1 MRIEIPEFKIRSSA
15 ASKIIAGNVGA
26 SQSQLDNIAKM
37 ELRDKPMSAIQ
48 QKKYDKDIFARDN
61 PELPAG
67 AKTYCKQWLKE
78 QPGFYGR
85 RKQLKSKYVSKGN
98 ECEDAAIELLN
109 NVHLESYVKNTEQF
123 SNDFMTG
130 EPDII
135 SEPMTRDTKCS
146 WDSSTLPLFEESCDT
161 DYYWQGLVYMNLTG
175 KRRHSVDYCLIDT
188 PMHLIEREAKYACY
202 SMQIPEGWT
211 FEELYEEKLSE
222 KREDMTF
229 GHVDLKLRIK
239 SFEFAYD
246 QSKIDFLIERVKLC
260 REYIKTLVGR
270 FE

>member
-1 MRIEIPEFKIRSSA
+1 
-15 ASKIIAGNVGA
+15 
-26 SQSQLDNIAKM
+26 
-37 ELRDKPMSAIQ
+37 
-48 QKKYDKDIFARDN
+48 
-61 PELPAG
+61 
-67 AKTYCKQWLKE
+67 
-78 QPGFYGR
+78 
-85 RKQLKSKYVSKGN
+85 
-98 ECEDAAIELLN
+98 
-109 NVHLESYVKNTEQF
+109 
-123 SNDFMTG
+123 
-130 EPDII
+130 
-135 SEPMTRDTKCS
+135 
-146 WDSSTLPLFEESCDT
+146 
-161 DYYWQGLVYMNLTG
+161 
-175 KRRHSVDYCLIDT
+175 
-188 PMHLIEREAKYACY
+188 MHLIEREAKYACY